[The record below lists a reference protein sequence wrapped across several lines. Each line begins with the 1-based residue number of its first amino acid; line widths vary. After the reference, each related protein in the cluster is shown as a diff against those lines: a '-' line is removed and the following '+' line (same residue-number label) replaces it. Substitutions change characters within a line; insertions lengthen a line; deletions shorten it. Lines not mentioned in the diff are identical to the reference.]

1 MAVLGHNIT
10 ASPESVVARGTRLDQ
25 PIDYSEFSQDDL
37 NGFVEGVH
45 HLMENYDRK
54 EWLSLFQ
61 SMQDEEI
68 ENMTPGEALS
78 TFSIMHNPVMEEI
91 ASRFNKDAM
100 AFANDVSIN
109 LAQIERLQQN
119 AMSVYGAGHLI
130 EKDDLPAD
138 KKAQQEDKEKSDD
151 AWETL
156 LELHEERMEEQ
167 REEARKRWDEEM
179 HMIGGK
185 KFSGIDL
192 HNLYLFIQDPA
203 NFDRFKQEL
212 QNDGVSKEEAEK
224 RANKLKRTLELLE
237 KERQGQLS
245 EREKAELERLQQ
257 DRQVA
262 EDLQKMKEMS
272 DKTASLDV
280 SQQNAQKWNAETNE
294 FKVSVENDKA
304 QNNTS
309 THDIKHKL
317 DEMLSL
323 IEKQRTGKLSAP
335 EKKELSTLMEDQD
348 LADLMVEIEQQTGTR
363 QKPTELVQKNAAEIT
378 QPSQILT
385 AKLELSQKAESPK
398 TEAAPNSLTAA
409 YNSPA
414 QATQNDNTLS
424 ETKAPP
430 LQKIQLAQVSNLDF

>member
-1 MAVLGHNIT
+1 MAVLGQNIT

-25 PIDYSEFSQDDL
+25 PIGYSEFSQDDL

-119 AMSVYGAGHLI
+119 AMAVRGAGYLI

-151 AWETL
+151 AWEIL

-262 EDLQKMKEMS
+262 EDLQKFKEQYESGWKADVTNKVDAVASQSTEMS
-272 DKTASLDV
+272 ASLGADLLANKQDISEPKLQAAAP
-280 SQQNAQKWNAETNE
+280 SQQHSIFSSATPTEIKSET
-294 FKVSVENDKA
+294 A
-304 QNNTS
+304 LTS
-309 THDIKHKL
+309 TYN
-317 DEMLSL
+317 
-323 IEKQRTGKLSAP
+323 EKAGSAI
-335 EKKELSTLMEDQD
+335 T
-348 LADLMVEIEQQTGTR
+348 VEPKALPQQEQ
-363 QKPTELVQKNAAEIT
+363 T
-378 QPSQILT
+378 Q
-385 AKLELSQKAESPK
+385 QKAA
-398 TEAAPNSLTAA
+398 AAPVGN
-409 YNSPA
+409 YG
-414 QATQNDNTLS
+414 
-424 ETKAPP
+424 
-430 LQKIQLAQVSNLDF
+430 FG